1 MYSCGYSQVSK
12 QSPQAKKT
20 MQYRSKNKS
29 CGYYMRIVFFFSSL
43 IQSLIIVSLVLFLL
57 YGKSQDTACAA
68 RTLDLE
74 ESFSRLSIDNVAL
87 KQQRKNLTNML
98 NATTTNKVRCE
109 FDLRNLRLF
118 SNKSIGIMLDC
129 DKKLVPPCPSSNNFF
144 IVFPLYFFLIM
155 IAKLQ
160 LLESN
165 FTSETRKMR
174 MDMDQMA
181 KERDNL
187 NLVVIHLRKDKSAK
201 QMELLNCQE
210 LSKADISKNLGS
222 VSKVTHDLLGKI
234 ESVFPKHVAFQLS
247 CKNQQD
253 HLEQIHRNCT
263 RLSREVEGKLQSYLN
278 GVAEQLFNIQ
288 TENSRFKS
296 ENSLLYEDYRWCSQN
311 RTGLIEQHRQSQ
323 EEMQQRWDKDKERL
337 LMEKMKLNGEME
349 VLKSTVRLKTAEIDN
364 LGEQLRR
371 MNLTCPPKVKPFLLK
386 LCCGEKR
393 QVHHGSLSR
402 VPGPPFTPSR
412 PINHFDITKFG
423 LGGLGHAVDS
433 TLNKPRFDGAGST
446 GTGLFNAG
454 GGGPTKPEGN
464 IRDSSSLFKPLE
476 SPPKFGSSGLDTNKP
491 AAGSKLPTTLGSGAS
506 RGGSMPAFPSW
517 PISGSRLGQSNS
529 EAGRMSG
536 GGSFGSSL
544 GQGRTTGVGGGQSTT
559 DFCF

>member
-129 DKKLVPPCPSSNNFF
+129 DKKLQQCNTEAPKVRAISPPLPGIPCNCGTMTEQ
-144 IVFPLYFFLIM
+144 LK
-155 IAKLQ
+155 AKLQ

-371 MNLTCPPKVKPFLLK
+371 MNLTCPPK
-386 LCCGEKR
+386 
-393 QVHHGSLSR
+393 
-402 VPGPPFTPSR
+402 PGPPFTPSR

-446 GTGLFNAG
+446 GT
-454 GGGPTKPEGN
+454 
-464 IRDSSSLFKPLE
+464 E

-544 GQGRTTGVGGGQSTT
+544 GQGRTTGVGGGQSSFAQHIK
-559 DFCF
+559 DLQRLINPPGPEDKQDLSRILG